1 MLNVKEKEILER
13 SSLQLTHIVER
24 VGSSLDGIT
33 RSVHQLKIKFECADF
48 NPPNADTLKVRKK
61 DVKVKTVKRNL
72 IKKLSPKIKKKS
84 LIKNLFKKNRSES
97 SKKPKFIEKADMVN
111 TKLTPNKSTPIKK
124 LNLTTEN
131 RINKV
136 KKIVNAF
143 EENLKV
149 KKCQIGPDTVE
160 NDDSEGAK
168 LAIRSA
174 FDVLMERGGTPERT
188 PGMKSN
194 SYEKRK
200 SGKMTTAGKNMRL
213 DKWLKEL

>member
-1 MLNVKEKEILER
+1 MKEKEILER
-13 SSLQLTHIVER
+13 SSLQSTHIVER
-24 VGSSLDGIT
+24 VGSSSEGIT
-33 RSVHQLKIKFECADF
+33 RSVHQLKMKFECAES
-48 NPPNADTLKVRKK
+48 NPPNADTLEVQNI
-61 DVKVKTVKRNL
+61 DVKAKTVKRNL

-84 LIKNLFKKNRSES
+84 PIKNLFKMNRSES
-97 SKKPKFIEKADMVN
+97 SRKPKFIEKAEMVN

-124 LNLTTEN
+124 LNLRTEN

-149 KKCQIGPDTVE
+149 KKCQIGPDLVE
-160 NDDSEGAK
+160 NVDSEGAK
-168 LAIRSA
+168 LAVRSA
-174 FDVLMERGGTPERT
+174 FEVLMERGGTPERT

-194 SYEKRK
+194 SHKKRK